1 MTIVSKPTAA
11 DDLPGSPGGI
21 DIVHRTEEGDVQAA
35 STDSFSDGD
44 GGNRYTSTNHLEKS
58 DMVPLSPKAAVANT
72 SSKQGRRRTSI
83 SWRYILIYTIG
94 GAAALGTVFVAGRA
108 SKTVGA
114 PATYMNV
121 AKAKNNGNK
130 SKSKARKACPL
141 EPTPDVECG
150 NVYNS
155 TATGEEVV
163 VTLGGNLLCDEDITQ
178 ADGSS
183 NAALTLV
190 GKDAVLDCQ
199 GYTISQTTIDA
210 TGIDKGSAAAV
221 DCDIFKFQECGLFYK
236 FGVRLE
242 NGARMVNCNIQ
253 KFLAGSFII
262 NGGKIENSD
271 LSLNRRGAEFRVS
284 APTTNTVSKI
294 SNR

>member
-1 MTIVSKPTAA
+1 MTIFSKPTAA

-44 GGNRYTSTNHLEKS
+44 IEKS

-130 SKSKARKACPL
+130 SKGKSKAGKTCPL

-155 TATGEEVV
+155 TATGEQVV
-163 VTLGGNLLCDEDITQ
+163 VTLGGNLLCDEDITE
-178 ADGSS
+178 ADERG

-199 GYTISQTTIDA
+199 GYTISQTTVNIDG
-210 TGIDKGSAAAV
+210 TDTGSAAAV
-221 DCDIFKFQECGLFYK
+221 DCDIFPGDDTRLRMKQECGLYFQY
-236 FGVRLE
+236 GVILE
-242 NGARMVNCNIQ
+242 AGARMVNCNIQ
-253 KFLAGSFII
+253 KFLSGGGIFDGGS
-262 NGGKIENSD
+262 IENSEF
-271 LSLNRRGAEFRVS
+271 SLNTRGVFISNNA
-284 APTTNTVSKI
+284 ANTVSKI
-294 SNR
+294 TNR